1 LKSHCSLL
9 RRAKRAEKHGKN
21 MSMKKLIIGFAV
33 LLSGVAANAQQLTL
47 AECYEK
53 ARQNFPLIKQKGLL
67 VSTKDFTVAN
77 ARSGY
82 LPQVSILGT
91 ATYQSDVTKVPIEV
105 PGFPI
110 KTLPKDQ
117 YKVYAEL
124 SQSIYDG
131 GTIRRQNAI
140 TETNALV
147 EDQKIEVEL
156 YKIKERINQ
165 MYFGVLLIDEQLEQV
180 ELIRKDLSSSLQK
193 VESSIRNGT
202 AFKTNADILQ
212 AELLKNDQRA
222 IELKAGK
229 QAYLSM
235 LGIFIGQE
243 LSENTTLQ
251 RPEDVQAMADP
262 TITRPELTL
271 YNYQSQL
278 FAAQQ
283 QLNNTRV
290 LPRFGFFVQGG
301 YGRPALNMLDPD
313 FAPYYIG
320 GLRLSWN
327 LSGFYNTRRDKEQLD
342 VNLQGVNV
350 QRETFLFNTK
360 LTLRQQNNDIAKL
373 NDLIKVDQK
382 IIELRER
389 IKNTARAQ
397 LDNGVITANDYLR
410 ELNAEDQARQNLSVH
425 RIQLLITE
433 YNYLSTT
440 GESK

>member
-1 LKSHCSLL
+1 
-9 RRAKRAEKHGKN
+9 
-21 MSMKKLIIGFAV
+21 MKKLLIACLLFAGAS
-33 LLSGVAANAQQLTL
+33 LKAQQLTL

-53 ARQNFPLIKQKGLL
+53 ARQNFPLIKQKELL
-67 VSTKDFTVAN
+67 VSTRDFTVAN

-82 LPQVSILGT
+82 LPQVSIIGT

-105 PGFPI
+105 PGFAI

-124 SQSIYDG
+124 NQSLYDG
-131 GTIRRQNAI
+131 GTIKRQNAI
-140 TETNALV
+140 SETSAMV
-147 EDQKIEVEL
+147 EDQKVEVEL

-165 MYFGVLLIDEQLEQV
+165 IFFGTLLIDEQIAQV
-180 ELIRKDLSSSLQK
+180 ELIRKDLNSSLQK
-193 VESSIRNGT
+193 VESSIRNGV

-212 AELLKNDQRA
+212 AEMLKTDQRA

-229 QAYLSM
+229 QSYLAM
-235 LGIFIGQE
+235 LGIFVGQE
-243 LSENTTLQ
+243 LNENTKLE
-251 RPEDVQAMADP
+251 RPADIQAAADP
-262 TITRPELTL
+262 QIARPELIL

-278 FAAQQ
+278 YTAQQ

-290 LPRFGFFVQGG
+290 MPRFGLFVQGG
-301 YGRPALNMLDPD
+301 YGRPGLNMLNPD

-320 GLRLSWN
+320 GLRFTWN
-327 LSGFYNTRRDKEQLD
+327 LSGLYNTRRDKEQLT
-342 VNLQGVNV
+342 VNLQGVDV

-360 LTLRQQNNDIAKL
+360 LTLRQQNSNISKL
-373 NDLIKVDQK
+373 NDLIAVDEK

-389 IKNTARAQ
+389 IKNTAKAQ

-433 YNYLSTT
+433 YNYISTT
-440 GESK
+440 GL

>member
-1 LKSHCSLL
+1 
-9 RRAKRAEKHGKN
+9 
-21 MSMKKLIIGFAV
+21 MKTLFI
-33 LLSGVAANAQQLTL
+33 VALMLCGAGANAQQLTL

-53 ARQNFPLIKQKGLL
+53 ARQNFPLIRQKELL
-67 VSTKDFTVAN
+67 VSTKEFTMAN

-82 LPQVSILGT
+82 LPQVSINGQ

-105 PGFPI
+105 PGFTI
-110 KTLPKDQ
+110 ETLPKDQ
-117 YKVYAEL
+117 YKIYAEL
-124 SQSIYDG
+124 NQSLYDG
-131 GTIRRQNAI
+131 GAIKKQNAI
-140 TETNALV
+140 AETIALV
-147 EDQKIEVEL
+147 EDQRLEIEL
-156 YKIKERINQ
+156 FKIKERINQ
-165 MYFGVLLIDEQLEQV
+165 IYFGTLLIDEQFAQV
-180 ELIRKDLSSSLQK
+180 ELIRKDINTSLQK

-212 AELLKNDQRA
+212 AELLKTDQRA

-229 QAYLSM
+229 QAYLAM

-243 LSENTTLQ
+243 LTEGTTLQ
-251 RPEDVQAMADP
+251 RPEDIQAAAEP
-262 TITRPELTL
+262 TITRPEISL

-278 FAAQQ
+278 FSAQQ

-301 YGRPALNMLDPD
+301 YGRPGLNMLNSD
-313 FAPYYIG
+313 FSAYYLG

-327 LSGFYNTRRDKEQLD
+327 LTGFYNTTRDKQQLD

-350 QRETFLFNTK
+350 QKEIFMFNTK
-360 LTLRQQNNDIAKL
+360 LTLKQQHTDIIKL
-373 NDLIKVDQK
+373 NDLITVDQQ
-382 IIELRER
+382 IIELRTK
-389 IKNTARAQ
+389 IKTTAKAQ

-425 RIQLLITE
+425 RIQLLMTE
-433 YNYLSTT
+433 YNYLATT

>member
-1 LKSHCSLL
+1 MKRLAIAALL
-9 RRAKRAEKHGKN
+9 
-21 MSMKKLIIGFAV
+21 LIAI
-33 LLSGVAANAQQLTL
+33 SANGQQLTL
-47 AECYEK
+47 TECYDK
-53 ARQNFPLIKQKGLL
+53 ARQNFPLIKQKELL
-67 VSTKDFTVAN
+67 VSTRDFTVAN

-82 LPQVSILGT
+82 LPQVSIIGT

-105 PGFPI
+105 PGFAI
-110 KTLPKDQ
+110 RTLPKDQ

-124 SQSIYDG
+124 NQSLYDG
-131 GTIRRQNAI
+131 GAIKRQNAI
-140 TETNALV
+140 SESNALV
-147 EDQKIEVEL
+147 EDQKVEVEL

-165 MYFGVLLIDEQLEQV
+165 MYFGVLLIDEQLTQV
-180 ELIRKDLSSSLQK
+180 ELIRKDLNSSLQK

-212 AELLKNDQRA
+212 AELLKTDQRA

-235 LGIFIGQE
+235 LGVFIGQE
-243 LSENTTLQ
+243 LPESTTLQ
-251 RPEDVQAMADP
+251 RPRDIQTEADP

-278 FAAQQ
+278 FTAQQ

-290 LPRFGFFVQGG
+290 LPRFGLFVQGG
-301 YGRPALNMLDPD
+301 YGRPGLNMLNPN
-313 FAPYYIG
+313 FATYYIG
-320 GLRLSWN
+320 GLRLNWN
-327 LSGFYNTRRDKEQLD
+327 LSGLYNTKRDKEQLN
-342 VNLQGVNV
+342 VNLQSVNV
-350 QRETFLFNTK
+350 QRESFLFNTK
-360 LTLRQQNNDIAKL
+360 LTLRQQHTDITKL
-373 NDLIKVDQK
+373 NDLIEVDQK

-389 IKNTARAQ
+389 IKSTAKAQ

-410 ELNAEDQARQNLSVH
+410 ELNAEDQARQNLSLH

-440 GESK
+440 GL